1 MSAPT
6 SVADDRS
13 RLRGSDALR
22 VSIVG
27 LKTRTSRAILS
38 ALGIT
43 IGIASMVAVLGLSES
58 SKSDLIASLDR
69 LGTNLLVVEAGSGIG
84 FGSGTLTE
92 DAEAMVSRIGP
103 VETVAAV
110 GSVGVNV
117 YRTDLVPS
125 TRSGGLS
132 VKTVSPAL
140 LDTLGGSLAEG
151 RFLESATGHLPV
163 VVVGAVAADRL
174 GIADVEGGAQLWV
187 GGEWFGVIG
196 VLDPLELAPELDRS
210 VLIGSE
216 VAADLFEF
224 DGIPASLYIRAHP
237 DAIDDVINVLP
248 ATADPE
254 NPDQIQVARPTDAL
268 EARAAAEGAFTA
280 LFLGLGLVALVVGG
294 VGVANVMVISVLERR
309 GEIGLRRALGATRRH
324 VAVQFVGEALIL
336 ATAGGF
342 AGVAVGAGVTAAYA
356 SSRGW
361 ATLIPP
367 IAIWGGLA
375 ASLLIGMIAGLYPAR
390 RAARMSPTEALR
402 TG

>member
-1 MSAPT
+1 MTASIERSTLRPT
-6 SVADDRS
+6 
-13 RLRGSDALR
+13 DALR
-22 VSIVG
+22 VSVVG

-69 LGTNLLVVEAGSGIG
+69 LGTNLLVVEAGGGIG
-84 FGSGTLTE
+84 FGTGTLTE
-92 DAEAMVSRIGP
+92 SAEAMVSRIGP
-103 VETVAAV
+103 VETVASV

-132 VKTVSPAL
+132 VRTASPTL
-140 LDTLGGSLAEG
+140 LDTLGGTLASG
-151 RFLESATGHLPV
+151 RFLQDATSDYPV
-163 VVVGAVAADRL
+163 AVIGSIAADRL
-174 GIADVEGGAQLWV
+174 GVTAVDGSASVWI

-196 VLDPLELAPELDRS
+196 VLDSLELAPDLDRS
-210 VLIGSE
+210 VLIGTG
-216 VAADLFEF
+216 VAADLFGF
-224 DGIPASLYIRAHP
+224 DGIPQSLYIRSSP
-237 DAIDDVINVLP
+237 EFIDNVIDVLP

-254 NPDQIQVARPTDAL
+254 NPDQVQVARPTDAL

-309 GEIGLRRALGATRRH
+309 GEIGLRRALGATRRQ
-324 VAVQFVGEALIL
+324 VAIQFVGEALIL
-336 ATAGGF
+336 AIAGGF
-342 AGVAVGAGVTAAYA
+342 AGVALGAGVTAIYA

-361 ATLIPP
+361 STLIPG
-367 IAIWGGLA
+367 IAIWGGIS
-375 ASLLIGMIAGLYPAR
+375 ASLVIGMVAGLYPAR
-390 RAARMSPTEALR
+390 RAARMAPTEALR